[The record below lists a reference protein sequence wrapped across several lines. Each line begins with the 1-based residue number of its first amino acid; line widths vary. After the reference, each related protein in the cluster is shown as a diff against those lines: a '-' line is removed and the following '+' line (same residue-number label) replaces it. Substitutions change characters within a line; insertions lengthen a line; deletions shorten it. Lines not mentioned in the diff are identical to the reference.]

1 MLATKTPE
9 LCFSKRRLSDLAI
22 RTRGFLSNVILLLF
36 DGKSQISDAD
46 YSPPPCV

>member
-22 RTRGFLSNVILLLF
+22 RTRGFLSTIVNSTITIL
-36 DGKSQISDAD
+36 DKI
-46 YSPPPCV
+46 